1 MLQFG
6 GSQLVFTKLTTLK
19 DSRQKNIIHRSP
31 KPVLKLTDKAKSIS
45 NGI

>member
-19 DSRQKNIIHRSP
+19 DSRQKKYYPQEP
-31 KPVLKLTDKAKSIS
+31 KTCFKAYR
-45 NGI
+45 